1 MTGPDY
7 VAASVRP
14 AVETITAMG
23 CAPTPWYLATG
34 RMNQHRPIME
44 PASKIKSGSHSRLWM
59 RAVSFAG
66 LHRILK
72 AVGDAPGGLRANEIN
87 DLVLERKV
95 LLTPANPHPKPTTLY
110 HYRTTLLRL
119 NALIRED
126 RKLIAN
132 TANPDVGALLREP
145 APPNGEQALSDAARE
160 HFATLVLSTEDCRR
174 LFFDLFMS
182 SSRSCTSVS
191 DFRETAVPV
200 SWIRRHGPLG
210 AEVVLENTA
219 SGRSARLASSVG
231 VSSILYGV
239 RYWARDELKLID
251 EYSRPAADAT
261 IMFPVLRHNS
271 TPSEGRESLAM
282 QAVRFLL
289 DRRTAEEWTLYSI
302 SDLIIDYCQAH
313 RQPRS
318 SLFGAID
325 WLRREWPFHT
335 VLIPTSR
342 AMATFA
348 VTSPQREDLALRRY
362 YKSPQGPYISHIR
375 VHEDVTCDTTD
386 TTHRHVQHASEA
398 RA

>member
-1 MTGPDY
+1 MD
-7 VAASVRP
+7 
-14 AVETITAMG
+14 
-23 CAPTPWYLATG
+23 
-34 RMNQHRPIME
+34 QHRPAME
-44 PASKIKSGSHSRLWM
+44 PVSNIRTRAHSQPWM

-66 LHRILK
+66 LHRLLK

-87 DLVLERKV
+87 ALVLDQAV
-95 LLTPANPHPKPTTLY
+95 VLTPANPHPKPTTLY

-119 NALIRED
+119 NALVREG

-132 TANPDVGALLREP
+132 TANPDVGALVREP
-145 APPNGEQALSDAARE
+145 APANGERALSDAARE
-160 HFATLVLSTEDCRR
+160 HFAALVLGTEDCRA
-174 LFFDLFMS
+174 LFFDLFMPS
-182 SSRSCTSVS
+182 DRSCASVS
-191 DFRETAVPV
+191 DFRETGVPV
-200 SWIRRHGPLG
+200 TWLRRRGALG
-210 AEVVLENTA
+210 SEVVFENTA
-219 SGRSARLASSVG
+219 SGRTTRHASSVN
-231 VSSILYGV
+231 VSSILYGM
-239 RYWARDELKLID
+239 RYWARDEIGLID
-251 EYSRPAADAT
+251 EYSRPADDAT
-261 IMFPVLRHNS
+261 IMFPVLHRKS
-271 TPSEGRESLAM
+271 TASEGRQSSAM

-302 SDLIIDYCQAH
+302 SELIIDYCQTR

-348 VTSPQREDLALRRY
+348 ATSPQREDLALRRY

-386 TTHRHVQHASEA
+386 TTRRHVQHASEA

>member
-1 MTGPDY
+1 MVSAQG
-7 VAASVRP
+7 R
-14 AVETITAMG
+14 
-23 CAPTPWYLATG
+23 APTHRDLATG
-34 RMNQHRPIME
+34 WMDQYRPIME
-44 PASKIKSGSHSRLWM
+44 PASKIKSGSHSQLWM

-72 AVGDAPGGLRANEIN
+72 VVGDAPGGLRANEIN
-87 DLVLERKV
+87 DLVLKRKV
-95 LLTPANPHPKPTTLY
+95 ILTPANPHPKPTTLY

-145 APPNGEQALSDAARE
+145 APANGEQTLSDAARE
-160 HFATLVLSTEDCRR
+160 HFAALVLSTEDCRM

-182 SSRSCTSVS
+182 SDKSCSSVS
-191 DFRETAVPV
+191 EFRETGVPV
-200 SWIRRHGPLG
+200 SWFRRRGPLG
-210 AEVVLENTA
+210 AEVVFENTA
-219 SGRSARLASSVG
+219 SGRTTRHASSVS

-239 RYWARDELKLID
+239 RYWARDELRLID
-251 EYSRPAADAT
+251 EYSRPADDAT
-261 IMFPVLRHNS
+261 IMFPVLH
-271 TPSEGRESLAM
+271 RESTASERLQSSAM

-289 DRRTAEEWTLYSI
+289 DRRTVEEWTLYSI

-348 VTSPQREDLALRRY
+348 ATSPQREDLALRRY
-362 YKSPQGPYISHIR
+362 YKSPRGPYISHIR

-386 TTHRHVQHASEA
+386 TTRRHVQHASEA

>member
-1 MTGPDY
+1 MVSAQG
-7 VAASVRP
+7 R
-14 AVETITAMG
+14 
-23 CAPTPWYLATG
+23 APTPRDLATG
-34 RMNQHRPIME
+34 RMDQHRPIME
-44 PASKIKSGSHSRLWM
+44 PASEIKSGSRSQLWM

-87 DLVLERKV
+87 DLVLEQKIV
-95 LLTPANPHPKPTTLY
+95 LTPANPHPKPTTLY

-119 NALIRED
+119 NALVRKG
-126 RKLIAN
+126 RKLTAN
-132 TANPDVGALLREP
+132 TANPSVGALLREP
-145 APPNGEQALSDAARE
+145 APANGERTLSDAARE
-160 HFATLVLSTEDCRR
+160 HFAALVLGTEDCRM

-182 SSRSCTSVS
+182 SSRSCSSVS
-191 DFRETAVPV
+191 EFRETGVPV
-200 SWIRRHGPLG
+200 SWVRRRGPSD
-210 AEVVLENTA
+210 AEVVFENTA
-219 SGRSARLASSVG
+219 SNRTTRHASSVG

-239 RYWARDELKLID
+239 RYWARDELGLID
-251 EYSRPAADAT
+251 EYSRPADDAT
-261 IMFPVLRHNS
+261 IMFPVLHRES
-271 TPSEGRESLAM
+271 TASEGLQSSAM

-348 VTSPQREDLALRRY
+348 ATSPQREDLALRRY

-386 TTHRHVQHASEA
+386 TTRRHVQHASEA

>member
-1 MTGPDY
+1 MVSAQGR
-7 VAASVRP
+7 AP
-14 AVETITAMG
+14 A
-23 CAPTPWYLATG
+23 PQDLATG
-34 RMNQHRPIME
+34 RTDQHRPIME
-44 PASKIKSGSHSRLWM
+44 PASKIKSGSHSQLWM

-72 AVGDAPGGLRANEIN
+72 AVGDAPRGLRANEVN
-87 DLVLERKV
+87 DLVLKRKV
-95 LLTPANPHPKPTTLY
+95 VLTPTNPQPKPTTLY

-119 NALIRED
+119 NAVIRKD

-132 TANPDVGALLREP
+132 TANPNVGALLREP
-145 APPNGEQALSDAARE
+145 APASDEQTLSDAARE
-160 HFATLVLSTEDCRR
+160 HFAALVLDTEDCRM

-182 SSRSCTSVS
+182 SSRSCSSVS
-191 DFRETAVPV
+191 EFRETGVPV
-200 SWIRRHGPLG
+200 SWIRRRGPLG
-210 AEVVLENTA
+210 TEVVFENTA
-219 SGRSARLASSVG
+219 SDRTTRHASSVG

-239 RYWARDELKLID
+239 RYWARDELELID
-251 EYSRPAADAT
+251 EYSRPADDAT
-261 IMFPVLRHNS
+261 IMFPVLHRES
-271 TPSEGRESLAM
+271 IASEGFQSSAM

-289 DRRTAEEWTLYSI
+289 DRRTVEEWTLYSI

-335 VLIPTSR
+335 ALIPTSR

-348 VTSPQREDLALRRY
+348 ATSPQREDLALRRY
-362 YKSPQGPYISHIR
+362 YKSPRGPYISHIR

-386 TTHRHVQHASEA
+386 TTRRHVQHASEV

>member
-1 MTGPDY
+1 
-7 VAASVRP
+7 
-14 AVETITAMG
+14 
-23 CAPTPWYLATG
+23 
-34 RMNQHRPIME
+34 ME
-44 PASKIKSGSHSRLWM
+44 PASNIKSGSHSQLWM

-87 DLVLERKV
+87 NLVLERKV
-95 LLTPANPHPKPTTLY
+95 VLTPANPHPKPTTLY

-145 APPNGEQALSDAARE
+145 APASGEQALSDAARE
-160 HFATLVLSTEDCRR
+160 HFATLVLGTEDCRR

-182 SSRSCTSVS
+182 SGKSCSSVS
-191 DFRETAVPV
+191 DFLETGVPV
-200 SWIRRHGPLG
+200 SWLRRRGPQG
-210 AEVVLENTA
+210 AEVVFENTA
-219 SGRSARLASSVG
+219 SGRSARHASSVS

-251 EYSRPAADAT
+251 EYSRPADDAT
-261 IMFPVLRHNS
+261 IMFPVLRRES
-271 TPSEGRESLAM
+271 TASEGRQSSAM

-289 DRRTAEEWTLYSI
+289 DRRTVEQWTLYSI

-313 RQPRS
+313 RRPRS

-348 VTSPQREDLALRRY
+348 ATSPQRENLALRRY

-386 TTHRHVQHASEA
+386 TTRRHVQHASEA

>member
-1 MTGPDY
+1 MVSARG
-7 VAASVRP
+7 R
-14 AVETITAMG
+14 
-23 CAPTPWYLATG
+23 APTPRDLAPG
-34 RMNQHRPIME
+34 RMGQHRPIME
-44 PASKIKSGSHSRLWM
+44 PASKVKSGSHSQLWM

-72 AVGDAPGGLRANEIN
+72 AVGDAPRGLRANEIN
-87 DLVLERKV
+87 DLVLGQKV
-95 LLTPANPHPKPTTLY
+95 ILTPANPHPKPTTLY
-110 HYRTTLLRL
+110 HYRTTLVRL
-119 NALIRED
+119 NALTRKD
-126 RKLIAN
+126 RKLVAN
-132 TANPDVGALLREP
+132 TANPNVGALLREP
-145 APPNGEQALSDAARE
+145 APANGEQALTDAAKE
-160 HFATLVLSTEDCRR
+160 HFAALVLGIEDCRT

-182 SSRSCTSVS
+182 SGRSCSSVS
-191 DFRETAVPV
+191 DFRETGVPV
-200 SWIRRHGPLG
+200 SWVRRRGPLG
-210 AEVVLENTA
+210 AEVVFANTA
-219 SGRSARLASSVG
+219 NGRTTRHASSVG

-251 EYSRPAADAT
+251 EYSRPADDAT
-261 IMFPVLRHNS
+261 VMFPVLHRES
-271 TPSEGRESLAM
+271 TVSEGLQSSTM

-289 DRRTAEEWTLYSI
+289 DRRTAEEWTLFSI
-302 SDLIIDYCQAH
+302 SDLIIDYCQGH

-335 VLIPTSR
+335 VLISTSR

-348 VTSPQREDLALRRY
+348 ATSPQREDLALRRY

-386 TTHRHVQHASEA
+386 ATRHHVYHASEA

>member
-1 MTGPDY
+1 MD
-7 VAASVRP
+7 
-14 AVETITAMG
+14 
-23 CAPTPWYLATG
+23 
-34 RMNQHRPIME
+34 QHRPIM
-44 PASKIKSGSHSRLWM
+44 AQTSKIKCSSHTQLWM
-59 RAVSFAG
+59 RPVSFAG

-87 DLVLERKV
+87 DLVLKRKIV
-95 LLTPANPHPKPTTLY
+95 LTPTNPHPKPTTLY
-110 HYRTTLLRL
+110 HYRTTLVRL
-119 NALIRED
+119 SALIRKD

-132 TANPDVGALLREP
+132 TANPNVGALLREP
-145 APPNGEQALSDAARE
+145 APASDEQKLSDAARE
-160 HFATLVLSTEDCRR
+160 HFAALVLGTEDCRM

-182 SSRSCTSVS
+182 SGRSCSSVPG
-191 DFRETAVPV
+191 FRETGVPV
-200 SWIRRHGPLG
+200 SWVRRRGPLG
-210 AEVVLENTA
+210 AEVVFENTA
-219 SGRSARLASSVG
+219 SGRTTPYASSVA

-239 RYWARDELKLID
+239 RYWARDELRLID
-251 EYSRPAADAT
+251 EYSRLADDAT
-261 IMFPVLRHNS
+261 IMFPVLHRES
-271 TPSEGRESLAM
+271 TASEGLQSSAM

-302 SDLIIDYCQAH
+302 SDLIIDYCQGH
-313 RQPRS
+313 RHPRS
-318 SLFGAID
+318 SLFDAID

-348 VTSPQREDLALRRY
+348 ATSPQREDLALRRY

-386 TTHRHVQHASEA
+386 TTRRHVQHASEA

>member
-1 MTGPDY
+1 MVSAQG
-7 VAASVRP
+7 R
-14 AVETITAMG
+14 
-23 CAPTPWYLATG
+23 APTPRDVATG
-34 RMNQHRPIME
+34 RMDQHRPIME
-44 PASKIKSGSHSRLWM
+44 PASNIETGSHSQLWM

-72 AVGDAPGGLRANEIN
+72 AVGDAPDGLRAKEIN
-87 DLVLERKV
+87 ELVHEQKV
-95 LLTPANPHPKPTTLY
+95 VLTPANPHPKPTTLY
-110 HYRTTLLRL
+110 HYRTTLVRL
-119 NALIRED
+119 NALTRKD
-126 RKLIAN
+126 RKLTAN
-132 TANPDVGALLREP
+132 TANPSVGALLREP
-145 APPNGEQALSDAARE
+145 APANGEQTLTDAAKE
-160 HFATLVLSTEDCRR
+160 HFAALVLGIEDCRM

-182 SSRSCTSVS
+182 SGRGCSSVS
-191 DFRETAVPV
+191 KFRETGVPV
-200 SWIRRHGPLG
+200 SWIRRRGPLG
-210 AEVVLENTA
+210 AEVVFENTA
-219 SGRSARLASSVG
+219 SGHTTQHASSVG

-239 RYWARDELKLID
+239 RYWARDELGLID
-251 EYSRPAADAT
+251 EYSRPADDAT
-261 IMFPVLRHNS
+261 IMFPVLH
-271 TPSEGRESLAM
+271 RESTVSERLQSSAM

-289 DRRTAEEWTLYSI
+289 DRRIAEEWTLYSI
-302 SDLIIDYCQAH
+302 YDLIIDYCQAH

-348 VTSPQREDLALRRY
+348 ATSPQREDLALRRY

-386 TTHRHVQHASEA
+386 TTRRHVHHASEA